1 MEGEKITFLPG
12 RGEGLAAADK
22 SELSQVAFT
31 SSKPALFISYVF
43 TTLYN

>member
-1 MEGEKITFLPG
+1 MEGEKMTCLPG

-31 SSKPALFISYVF
+31 SSKPALFIS
-43 TTLYN
+43 